1 MSKRQILNFEKNM
14 SGKGANTSLKGHNF
28 NSWCT
33 LIAESPKRAGNFIS
47 QPLGLKSCSLI
58 FMGHTVKKIHQ
69 KVLTL
74 SRSPSSEVV
83 GVICP

>member
-58 FMGHTVKKIHQ
+58 FMGHPVGNLEGEVCTLPVW
-69 KVLTL
+69 KVLQISL
-74 SRSPSSEVV
+74 MA
-83 GVICP
+83 C